1 MQDLRSRAVE
11 IAYALA
17 RIVFG
22 FLFACHGAQKLFGLL
37 GGQTADTNLKMA
49 EGIIE
54 FFGGVLIGLGL
65 ITTVAAFIACG
76 EMAVAYFKVHAP
88 KGFFPI
94 QNRGEAAVMFCF
106 FFLVVIFRGGGPYS
120 LDGLFRWHRRTG

>member
-1 MQDLRSRAVE
+1 MQDLRSRAAE

-37 GGQTADTNLKMA
+37 GGQTADTHLKMA

-65 ITTVAAFIACG
+65 ITSVAAFIACG

-94 QNRGEAAVMFCF
+94 QNHGEAAVMFCF
-106 FFLVVIFRGGGPYS
+106 F
-120 LDGLFRWHRRTG
+120 

>member
-1 MQDLRSRAVE
+1 MNDLRSRAAE
-11 IAYALA
+11 IAYASA

-37 GGQTADTNLKMA
+37 GGETATTRLRMA

-54 FFGGVLIGLGL
+54 FFGGVLISLGL
-65 ITTVAAFIACG
+65 MASVAAFLACG
-76 EMAVAYFKVHAP
+76 EMAIAYFRVHAP

-94 QNRGEAAVMFCF
+94 QNHGEAAVMFCF
-106 FFLVVIFRGGGPYS
+106 FFLIVIFRGSGPFS
-120 LDGLFRWHRRTG
+120 LDGLFRWHRRSG